1 MAPWRMCSRSVLR
14 WSTSSD
20 ELLSSPSSNLLCCSI
35 SRVAAKRFEG
45 LSVSRGIVSGVG
57 QLFQDLA
64 YLLLE
69 FGGRLVE
76 GGLLILEG
84 EELLVDFGTDP
95 GGDFLLV
102 VEQDVQ
108 GALEV
113 GVGTGKNNTKR

>member
-1 MAPWRMCSRSVLR
+1 M
-14 WSTSSD
+14 
-20 ELLSSPSSNLLCCSI
+20 SSPSSNLLCCSI